1 MDYKDISEEHLRKA
15 FHEAA
20 MELSYR
26 NAAEGQSWYA
36 ESEARSICQKVYK
49 ELCAEFKFRGIEL
62 PKGNYLI

>member
-1 MDYKDISEEHLRKA
+1 MYNEHTDEEIKELYHKT
-15 FHEAA
+15 A
-20 MELSYR
+20 MELSYF

-36 ESEARSICQKVYK
+36 ESEARKICQKVYK

>member
-1 MDYKDISEEHLRKA
+1 MYKELNADELYEA
-15 FHEAA
+15 FHKTA
-20 MELSYR
+20 MQLSFH